1 MSWKFFMPLI
11 LVICSNLIYHNTA
24 KNTPSEANPFLS
36 IGISYIISTIITFG
50 LFFISGGNLAK
61 DIQKLNWTSYIL
73 GIAIVGI
80 ELGYILM
87 YRTGWKISSSSLIAN
102 ICATTLLIF
111 ISIFWYKELLSL
123 KQVLGIICCMVGLV
137 LVK

>member
-1 MSWKFFMPLI
+1 MNWKFIMPLL
-11 LVICSNLIYHNTA
+11 LVICSNIIYHNTA
-24 KNTPSEANPFLS
+24 KNTPGAANPFLS
-36 IGISYIISTIITFG
+36 IGISYVISTIITFG
-50 LFFISGGNLAK
+50 LFFINGGNLGK
-61 DIQKLNWTSYIL
+61 DIQRLNWTSYIL

-87 YRTGWKISSSSLIAN
+87 YRTGWKISSSSLVAN

-123 KQVLGIICCMVGLV
+123 KQVIGIIFCMAGLI
-137 LVK
+137 LIK